1 MSAVRAS
8 LPASARSKQ
17 GTRRYEEARKRQ
29 ERSPCASGWLACGV
43 TNDAEI
49 LPSQNDAE
57 VRHREYQINENVR
70 LRQDGTFDHDSR
82 TAQPSGR
89 EYCIPVFL
97 KTYGSDVAY
106 ATEAAGDKVPR
117 RMSFRTFSEH
127 PARTV
132 EPALGRKRLDGV
144 AWCRVKP
151 REGGRRRRVTHGPP
165 VMRNPVVAGGQG
177 RLPEHQQRGE
187 CRRGP

>member
-1 MSAVRAS
+1 
-8 LPASARSKQ
+8 
-17 GTRRYEEARKRQ
+17 
-29 ERSPCASGWLACGV
+29 
-43 TNDAEI
+43 
-49 LPSQNDAE
+49 LPSQNDDE

-97 KTYGSDVAY
+97 KTYGSDVAC

-127 PARTV
+127 SARTV
-132 EPALGRKRLDGV
+132 EPAFFLGRKRFDGV
-144 AWCRVKP
+144 ARGRVRP
-151 REGGRRRRVTHGPP
+151 RKGGRRRRVTHGPP
-165 VMRNPVVAGGQG
+165 MMRGPVVAGGQD
-177 RLPEHQQRGE
+177 RLPEDQQSGE
-187 CRRGP
+187 CGRGP